1 VRKRDL
7 LPIVLL
13 LLAVVLL
20 ASEEL
25 GGVVAVGNWV
35 SDAGAKGQA
44 AVSSLL
50 RNVSNARVFFQDLDQ
65 LREENAQLRQ
75 RVEDLTV
82 ELVEV
87 QEVIAENEL
96 LRTELGYVT
105 SQRSLRV
112 MGANVEAR
120 VAGYEPGNLSRAVVI
135 STGRDGDLLPDMPVL
150 TGRGLVGRVIE
161 VAARSSQVLLLN
173 DARSS
178 VAALI
183 QRTRATGIVKGQLD
197 GGLVMEDIGRDADVQ
212 VGDVVLTSGLG
223 DVFPKGVV
231 IGQVVEVIRSDTA
244 MFQKAIVEPS
254 VDFGSLEVVLV
265 LLEHDPTVS
274 VEPGV
279 Q

>member
-1 VRKRDL
+1 M
-7 LPIVLL
+7 PIVLL
-13 LLAVVLL
+13 ALAALLLV
-20 ASEEL
+20 SEEL
-25 GGVVAVGNWV
+25 GGVLAVGDWV
-35 SDAGAKGQA
+35 SDTGAKGQA
-44 AVSSLL
+44 AVSSLF

-65 LREENAQLRQ
+65 LRQENEQLRQ

-82 ELVEV
+82 DLVEV
-87 QEVIAENEL
+87 QEIIAENEL

-120 VAGYEPGNLSRAVVI
+120 VAGYEPGNLTRAVVI

-161 VAARSSQVLLLN
+161 VASRSSEVLLLT
-173 DARSS
+173 DTRSA
-178 VAALI
+178 VAALV

-197 GGLVMEDIGRDADVQ
+197 GSLLMEDIGRDADVQ
-212 VGDVVLTSGLG
+212 VGDIVLTSGLG

-231 IGQVVEVIRSDTA
+231 IGQVVEVIHSDTA
-244 MFQKAIVEPS
+244 MFQTAVVEPS
-254 VDFGSLEVVLV
+254 VDFSSLEVVLV
-265 LLEHDPTVS
+265 LLEHDPAES
-274 VEPGV
+274 VETSVTSV